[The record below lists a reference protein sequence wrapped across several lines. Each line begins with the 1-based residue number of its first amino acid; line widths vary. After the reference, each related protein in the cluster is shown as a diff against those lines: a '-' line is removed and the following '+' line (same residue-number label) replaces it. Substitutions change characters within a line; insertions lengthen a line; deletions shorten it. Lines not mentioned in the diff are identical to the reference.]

1 MSGICGIIRFDG
13 MKVKRNDIQVLLNSI
28 ENRGNDDEN
37 IWLKG
42 NVAFGHKML
51 WSTPESLHE
60 KQPLISKNG
69 HQIVVTDA
77 RIDNRDE
84 LCEKLK
90 IIEQPSSI
98 ITDSDL
104 ILWAYQKWGKECP
117 KFIRGDFTFAIFDT
131 IKNELFCTRDRI
143 GLKPFNYYINKDYFI
158 FSSEINALFSIFSI
172 KKEENINALKTYIS
186 DWSIPRDETFY
197 KNIKRLPA
205 SSSLSLNLDDNTHII
220 NRFWFPENIK
230 INKSI
235 SFDDA
240 TKKFSLLFKQA
251 VKSNMRSAYP
261 IAFETSGGLDSS
273 SVLCVGSTIE
283 SKQPIIP
290 YTLHYKNLPCDEIE
304 YIKAIEDEK
313 DIQIL
318 KIDVNN
324 FDYQT
329 KYNLK
334 YIFKYT
340 KSWPAGGPWIEHV
353 AKNSILRKRNIRVIL
368 TGIGGDEVLHTSQ
381 TYFEDYRKDRKYWKG
396 LKEIIC
402 MEYSFLQKM
411 KLILLFFFPFLKKLK
426 KIIFSLKKSKKLF
439 DNHEK
444 KANIDEVLDK
454 ENPLYSQYEYNNTM
468 IGLGSIVSYWA
479 DMNPTQFYGRDNIE
493 CRHPF
498 YDTRLIEFLFSLPP
512 EYRYKCGV
520 YKSILRASM
529 LDVLPE
535 KIRTRKDKAYFWTNL
550 LNQIKKWNIDD
561 FLSNSVLIRKDL
573 LNQQDIDDL
582 SETSKKHNQSKKT
595 ISLWIYLNL
604 DGWYNENFK
613 KNI

>member
-13 MKVKRNDIQVLLNSI
+13 MEVRKNDIQNLLNSI
-28 ENRGNDDEN
+28 QNRGNDDEN
-37 IWLKG
+37 IWVKG

-60 KQPLISKNG
+60 KQPLISKDG
-69 HQIVVTDA
+69 HQIVITDA

-84 LCEKLK
+84 LFEKLN
-90 IIEQPSSI
+90 IMEQSDSL

-117 KFIRGDFTFAIFDT
+117 KFIRGDFAFAIFDT
-131 IKNELFCTRDRI
+131 IKNELFCSRDRI

-158 FSSEINALFSIFSI
+158 FSSEVNALFSILSV

-186 DWSIPRDETFY
+186 NWSIPRDETFY
-197 KNIKRLPA
+197 KNIKRLPS
-205 SSSLSLNLDDNTHII
+205 SSSLSLNLDDNTHVI
-220 NRFWFPENIK
+220 NRFWFPEKIK

-251 VKSNMRSAYP
+251 VQSNMRSAYP
-261 IAFETSGGLDSS
+261 IAFEVSGGLDSS
-273 SVLCVGSTIE
+273 SVLCIGLTIK
-283 SKQPIIP
+283 SKQPIVP

-304 YIKAIEDEK
+304 YINAIEDEK
-313 DIQIL
+313 NIKIL

-353 AKNSILRKRNIRVIL
+353 AKNSILIKRNIRVVL
-368 TGIGGDEVLHTSQ
+368 TGLGGDEVLHTNQ
-381 TYFEDYRKDRKYWKG
+381 KYFEDYRKERKYWKVA
-396 LKEIIC
+396 KEIIC

-411 KLILLFFFPFLKKLK
+411 KLILSFFFPLLKKLK
-426 KIIFSLKKSKKLF
+426 KTIISVKNKKKLL

-444 KANIDEVLDK
+444 KINIEEVINK
-454 ENPLYSQYEYNNTM
+454 EDFLYSQYQYNNTM
-468 IGLGSIVSYWA
+468 TGLGSIVSYWA
-479 DMNPTQFYGRDNIE
+479 DMNPTQFYGKDNIE

-498 YDTRLIEFLFSLPP
+498 YDTRLMEFLFSLPP

-529 LDVLPE
+529 QDILPD

-550 LNQIKKWNIDD
+550 LKQIQEWNIDN
-561 FLSNSVLIRKDL
+561 FLSNSILIKKNL
-573 LNQQDIDDL
+573 LNQEDIDDL
-582 SETSKKHNQSKKT
+582 VKTNKYNKSKKT
-595 ISLWIYLNL
+595 ILLWIYLNL

-613 KNI
+613 KDI